1 MIMREGFLRVGVSVS
16 VWGEERI
23 CFVVIIGGGWWTAED
38 VPGRCRRVQYVVR
51 GVTEFTTYINRTY
64 SQDIWY

>member
-1 MIMREGFLRVGVSVS
+1 MKEGFLTVGVS

-38 VPGRCRRVQYVVR
+38 VPALEAGAGGYVV
-51 GVTEFTTYINRTY
+51 
-64 SQDIWY
+64 